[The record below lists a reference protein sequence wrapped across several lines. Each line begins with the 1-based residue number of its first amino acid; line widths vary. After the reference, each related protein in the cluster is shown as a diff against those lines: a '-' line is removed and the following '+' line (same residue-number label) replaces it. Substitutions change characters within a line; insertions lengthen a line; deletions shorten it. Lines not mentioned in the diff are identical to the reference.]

1 MSASSP
7 RRKKPIET
15 TGMWL
20 FGGLTVLLALGK
32 VLGLWP
38 WSWWQV
44 VLPLIIFLGFHG
56 RSIAVGL
63 LYLSVVFVPER
74 PEAEETALV
83 RGRTDLAHSWAG
95 LVFVAGFGLNMV
107 RRLAP
112 TTAST
117 GWWVLSGQVEVLLAC
132 GAFAV
137 VSLWRYWSR
146 MGSLLHQPE
155 DSQCD

>member
-7 RRKKPIET
+7 RREKPIKT

-32 VLGLWP
+32 VMGLWP
-38 WSWWQV
+38 WSWWHV
-44 VLPLIIFLGFHG
+44 VLPSMIFLGFNG
-56 RSIAVGL
+56 LYIAVGL
-63 LYLSVVFVPER
+63 LYLSVVSVPER

-83 RGRTDLAHSWAG
+83 RGYTDRAHDWAG
-95 LVFVAGFGLNMV
+95 LVFVAGFGLNIV

-112 TTAST
+112 AEVST
-117 GWWVLSGQVEVLLAC
+117 GWWLFSGQVEVLLAC

-137 VSLWRYWSR
+137 ISLWLYWSR
-146 MGSLLHQPE
+146 IGSLLHQPE
-155 DSQCD
+155 DRQRD